1 MGASLGWKVM
11 SDEQALFDAVQAAEE
26 VIYWAKRYL
35 ETSDREI
42 KEILVEAIEE
52 FERSKP

>member
-1 MGASLGWKVM
+1 M
-11 SDEQALFDAVQAAEE
+11 SDEQALFEAVQAAEE
-26 VIYWAKRYL
+26 VIYWVKRYL

>member
-11 SDEQALFDAVQAAEE
+11 TDEKALFDAVQAAEE
-26 VIYWAKRYL
+26 AIYWVKRYL

>member
-1 MGASLGWKVM
+1 M
-11 SDEQALFDAVQAAEE
+11 SDEQALFDAIQAAEE
-26 VIYWAKRYL
+26 VIYWVKRYL
-35 ETSDREI
+35 ETSDLEI

>member
-1 MGASLGWKVM
+1 MT
-11 SDEQALFDAVQAAEE
+11 DEKALFDAIQAAED
-26 VIYWAKRYL
+26 VMYWAKRYL

>member
-26 VIYWAKRYL
+26 VIYWVKRYL

>member
-11 SDEQALFDAVQAAEE
+11 SDEQALFDAIQAAED
-26 VIYWAKRYL
+26 VMYWAKRYL

>member
-1 MGASLGWKVM
+1 M
-11 SDEQALFDAVQAAEE
+11 SDEQALFDAIQAAED
-26 VIYWAKRYL
+26 VMYWAKRYL